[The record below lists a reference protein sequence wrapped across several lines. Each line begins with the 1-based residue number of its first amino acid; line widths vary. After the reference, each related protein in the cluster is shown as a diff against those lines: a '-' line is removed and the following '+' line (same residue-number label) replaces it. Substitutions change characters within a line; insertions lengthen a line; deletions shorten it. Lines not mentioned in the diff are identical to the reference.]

1 MSEIKLPQV
10 SPLLDDKEIINVT
23 QSLEDQWLTEGQF
36 TKAFCNKIKD
46 ITSAKYVL
54 PAPNGTL
61 GLFLAILS
69 LKLPPKSEIII
80 PSFTFF
86 GSASSVIFAGH
97 IPKFVDVCLDDYTLD
112 PKELLKNISSKTKA
126 IMAVHIYGQI
136 AKLDQIKKIC
146 DDNNLILIED
156 AAQAI
161 GVSFDGK
168 HAGTIGKVGV
178 ISFFAD
184 KTITTGEGAVL
195 LTNDDNLYETIKLIR
210 NQGRPNSG
218 TFIHP
223 ELGMNFR
230 ITDIQAGVGL
240 AQLQKLEKV
249 KNQRLATLKLYKDA
263 LSDIKD
269 IKFMN
274 IDPKSTFI
282 PFRAAFTSSRKEE
295 IVKALEGSG
304 IQTRSFFY
312 PMHLQPSLKDFVT
325 SQISCSNSEKLF
337 EMGTALPVHSRVSE
351 NDVYN
356 IRDLIKKIY

>member
-1 MSEIKLPQV
+1 M
-10 SPLLDDKEIINVT
+10 
-23 QSLEDQWLTEGQF
+23 
-36 TKAFCNKIKD
+36 
-46 ITSAKYVL
+46 
-54 PAPNGTL
+54 
-61 GLFLAILS
+61 
-69 LKLPPKSEIII
+69 
-80 PSFTFF
+80 
-86 GSASSVIFAGH
+86 
-97 IPKFVDVCLDDYTLD
+97 
-112 PKELLKNISSKTKA
+112 
-126 IMAVHIYGQI
+126 
-136 AKLDQIKKIC
+136 
-146 DDNNLILIED
+146 
-156 AAQAI
+156 
-161 GVSFDGK
+161 
-168 HAGTIGKVGV
+168 
-178 ISFFAD
+178 
-184 KTITTGEGAVL
+184 
-195 LTNDDNLYETIKLIR
+195 
-210 NQGRPNSG
+210 
-218 TFIHP
+218 
-223 ELGMNFR
+223 
-230 ITDIQAGVGL
+230 
-240 AQLQKLEKV
+240 